1 MSQLFL
7 QFLVVQVTKQGLLR
21 TVTNSYSITKIALQ
35 TGTIVGSRSVHT
47 RSFLVA
53 IVEIRRLTFIKIYY
67 NKKRKCQSH
76 LHVSALGKAPH
87 PFPLL
92 VCSCQAGYK
101 LLERRSHTKT
111 SRTLFIL
118 LANDYGFNTKPL
130 FYYTVEVLARISI
143 VTKILSQY
151 QKQQESPAQSSQTV
165 EQLVG
170 TGRRNYGQNQ
180 D

>member
-35 TGTIVGSRSVHT
+35 TGTVVGSRSVHT

-53 IVEIRRLTFIKIYY
+53 IVEIRRLTFIKICY

-76 LHVSALGKAPH
+76 LHVSTLGKAPH

-101 LLERRSHTKT
+101 LLERISQTKT